1 MTPTEKLLQRQD
13 EIIDQIRVIEPDFYY
28 VESCY
33 GRQTLKSIKA
43 AIQRLE
49 QYLENIIEK
58 REVEKFYAT
67 EEGQNLKEELES
79 SKEELA
85 TELDNLNETYKNEVH
100 QKIMSVLDENE
111 WTIQANPESIE
122 IGLKEID
129 EKRLTKGF
137 TMSFGETFTIYNFH
151 IFSRGDKPLEINYG
165 TCGSFNPLESRRS
178 QYLLGMATFVNSFET
193 LKELKVILDEWYDK
207 QRQLFRKL
215 DAIAER
221 LKNPL
226 KF

>member
-1 MTPTEKLLQRQD
+1 M
-13 EIIDQIRVIEPDFYY
+13 
-28 VESCY
+28 
-33 GRQTLKSIKA
+33 
-43 AIQRLE
+43 
-49 QYLENIIEK
+49 
-58 REVEKFYAT
+58 
-67 EEGQNLKEELES
+67 
-79 SKEELA
+79 
-85 TELDNLNETYKNEVH
+85 
-100 QKIMSVLDENE
+100 
-111 WTIQANPESIE
+111 QANPESIE

-151 IFSRGDKPLEINYG
+151 NLSFGDKQLEINYG

>member
-1 MTPTEKLLQRQD
+1 MTQTEKLLQRQD
-13 EIIDQIRVIEPDFYY
+13 EIINEIRSIEPDFSYDK
-28 VESCY
+28 SCY
-33 GRQTLKSIKA
+33 GRTSLKSRKEN
-43 AIQRLE
+43 IQRLE
-49 QYLENIIEK
+49 KYLKNIIEK

-67 EEGQNLKEELES
+67 EEGQNLKSELES
-79 SKEELA
+79 SKEELGA
-85 TELDNLNETYKNEVH
+85 ELDNLNETYKNEVH

-129 EKRLTKGF
+129 ENRLTKGF

-151 IFSRGDKPLEINYG
+151 TFSRGDKPLEINYG

-207 QRQLFRKL
+207 QRQMFRKL

>member
-13 EIIDQIRVIEPDFYY
+13 EIIDEIRSIEPDFSY
-28 VESCY
+28 VKSCY
-33 GRQTLKSIKA
+33 GRTTLKSVKED
-43 AIQRLE
+43 IQRLE
-49 QYLENIIEK
+49 KYLENIIEK
-58 REVEKFYAT
+58 HEVEKFYAT
-67 EEGQNLKEELES
+67 EVGKILKIELES

-111 WTIQANPESIE
+111 WTIQANPETIE

-129 EKRLTKGF
+129 ENRLAKGF
-137 TMSFGETFTIYNFH
+137 TMSFGETFTVYNFH
-151 IFSRGDKPLEINYG
+151 TFSRDDTPLEINYG

-207 QRQLFRKL
+207 QRQMFRKL

>member
-13 EIIDQIRVIEPDFYY
+13 EIINEIRSIEPDFSY
-28 VESCY
+28 VKSCY
-33 GRQTLKSIKA
+33 GRTSLKSRKED
-43 AIQRLE
+43 IQRLE
-49 QYLENIIEK
+49 KYLENIIEK

-67 EEGQNLKEELES
+67 EEGQNLKSELES
-79 SKEELA
+79 SKEELS
-85 TELDNLNETYKNEVH
+85 TELNNLNETYKNEVH

-129 EKRLTKGF
+129 ENRLTKGF
-137 TMSFGETFTIYNFH
+137 TMSFEETFTIYNFH
-151 IFSRGDKPLEINYG
+151 TFSRGDKPLEINYG

-215 DAIAER
+215 DTIAKR
-221 LKNPL
+221 IKNPL